1 MALTKQLQTN
11 PDFIDIM
18 NQAISLFSENTDK
31 STEELWNLVSEK
43 SFDELK
49 KSTHK
54 KNKRAKTAYSM
65 FSSDKTVRD
74 NIKNESSEEL
84 TLGQMSKLVSEK
96 WKSLSEE
103 EKKVYEKMANDKN
116 ESNPM
121 LKEKQKKPKKKT
133 SYNLYLADK
142 DVREKHKNSS
152 KEKLSMMEINKLMIA
167 EWKTMSDKDKQ
178 KYVDLADKLNSEVNE
193 EVNEEIKEEI
203 KEEVNEEVKEEV
215 KVKEEDKKVK
225 KKKVVKK

>member
-1 MALTKQLQTN
+1 
-11 PDFIDIM
+11 
-18 NQAISLFSENTDK
+18 
-31 STEELWNLVSEK
+31 
-43 SFDELK
+43 
-49 KSTHK
+49 
-54 KNKRAKTAYSM
+54 
-65 FSSDKTVRD
+65 
-74 NIKNESSEEL
+74 
-84 TLGQMSKLVSEK
+84 
-96 WKSLSEE
+96 
-103 EKKVYEKMANDKN
+103 MANDKN

-178 KYVDLADKLNSEVNE
+178 KYVDLADKLNSEVND
-193 EVNEEIKEEI
+193 EVNEEANEEVKEDVKEEV

-215 KVKEEDKKVK
+215 KVKEVDKKVK